1 KYFRSFAKELFCF
14 KTVWIFNENVK
25 KSGTGSGI
33 LKLRRKGDLTMITI
47 FNRKELYSGFSM
59 VECSRIGRILKKNK
73 IPYIIKECD
82 LNPIRPGFISTSA
95 PMIQTKPIREYYLYV
110 DKKDYEEASFLL
122 TCEEGCV

>member
-1 KYFRSFAKELFCF
+1 
-14 KTVWIFNENVK
+14 
-25 KSGTGSGI
+25 
-33 LKLRRKGDLTMITI
+33 MITI

-82 LNPIRPGFISTSA
+82 LNPIRLGFITTAA

-110 DKKDYEEASFLL
+110 DKKDYGEASFLL
-122 TCEEGCV
+122 ACEDGCV

>member
-1 KYFRSFAKELFCF
+1 
-14 KTVWIFNENVK
+14 
-25 KSGTGSGI
+25 
-33 LKLRRKGDLTMITI
+33 MITI

-95 PMIQTKPIREYYLYV
+95 PLIHKKHIILFSLFV
-110 DKKDYEEASFLL
+110 DKKDYEEAIFLL
-122 TCEEGCV
+122 TFDEVCV

>member
-1 KYFRSFAKELFCF
+1 
-14 KTVWIFNENVK
+14 
-25 KSGTGSGI
+25 
-33 LKLRRKGDLTMITI
+33 MITI

-122 TCEEGCV
+122 TCEEGCVCPPQPRNVLHESRSA

>member
-1 KYFRSFAKELFCF
+1 
-14 KTVWIFNENVK
+14 
-25 KSGTGSGI
+25 
-33 LKLRRKGDLTMITI
+33 MITI

-95 PMIQTKPIREYYLYV
+95 PMIEYYLYV

>member
-1 KYFRSFAKELFCF
+1 
-14 KTVWIFNENVK
+14 
-25 KSGTGSGI
+25 
-33 LKLRRKGDLTMITI
+33 MITI

-73 IPYIIKECD
+73 IPYIINECD